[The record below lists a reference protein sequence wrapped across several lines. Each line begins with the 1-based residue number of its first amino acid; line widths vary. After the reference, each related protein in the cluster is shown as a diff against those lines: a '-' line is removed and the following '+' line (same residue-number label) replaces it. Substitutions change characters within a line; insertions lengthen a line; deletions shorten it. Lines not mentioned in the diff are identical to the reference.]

1 MATIRKKGDGWH
13 VQVRKK
19 GHAPVTRTFT
29 IKSDATRWAALVE
42 SELERGVF
50 VDRSE
55 AEATTI
61 KEAFDRYA
69 REVSIQKKGYS
80 REKTMIS
87 RWQSQKLSSQSMAS
101 LKSMDVAN
109 WRDAR
114 LKHVSGSTVHRELC
128 LLSHLFTVAQKDWGF
143 GIQNPVQMTRKPKL
157 NRGRDR
163 RLSNDEINKI
173 IEATSSRELPVIICL
188 LAETAMRRGELSS
201 LRWDQIDLK
210 TGVAS
215 LLDTKNGED
224 RDVPL
229 SSRAIAALRSLPRR
243 IDGKVIGMTP
253 DAITRAFGRACS
265 RASVED
271 ARVHDLRHEGVSRLF
286 ERGLDL
292 MEVAS
297 VSGHKTLSQLR
308 RYTHLN
314 ASDLAKKLG

>member
-19 GHAPVTRTFT
+19 GHAAITRTFT
-29 IKSDATRWAALVE
+29 IKSDAQKWATMVE

-61 KEAFDRYA
+61 KEAFDRYV
-69 REVSIQKKGYS
+69 REVSILKKGYS

-87 RWQSQKLSSQSMAS
+87 RWQACKLSSRSMAG
-101 LKSMDVAN
+101 LKGMDVAE

-114 LKHVSGSTVHRELC
+114 LKQVSGSTVHRELC
-128 LLSHLFTVAQKDWGF
+128 LLSHLFTVAAKDWGF
-143 GIQNPVQMTRKPKL
+143 GVTNPVMMTRKPRL

-163 RLSNDEINKI
+163 RLSEDEINKI
-173 IEATSSRELPVIICL
+173 INETESHELPAVIRL
-188 LAETAMRRGELSS
+188 LTETAMRRGELSK
-201 LRWDQIDLK
+201 LRWEHIDLR
-210 TGVAS
+210 TGVAL

-224 RDVPL
+224 RAVPL

-243 IDGKVIGMTP
+243 IDGKVVSMTP
-253 DAITRAFGRACS
+253 DAITRAFGRACV
-265 RASVED
+265 RAGIDD
-271 ARVHDLRHEGVSRLF
+271 ARIHDLRHEAVSRLF
-286 ERGLDL
+286 EQGLDL

-297 VSGHKTLSQLR
+297 VSGHKTLSQLK
-308 RYTHLN
+308 RYTHLK
-314 ASDLAKKLG
+314 AETLAKKLG

>member
-29 IKSDATRWAALVE
+29 IKSDATRWAAMVE

-55 AEATTI
+55 AEGTTI

-69 REVSIQKKGYS
+69 REVSVLKKGFS

-87 RWQSQKLSSQSMAS
+87 RWQAQKLSSQSMAS

-114 LKHVSGSTVHRELC
+114 LKQVSGSTVHRELC
-128 LLSHLFTVAQKDWGF
+128 LLSHLFTVAAKDWGF
-143 GIQNPVQMTRKPKL
+143 GVANPVLMTRKPRL
-157 NRGRDR
+157 NRGRER
-163 RLSNDEINKI
+163 RLTNDEIDKI
-173 IEATSSRELPVIICL
+173 IVATSSRELPVIIRIL
-188 LAETAMRRGELSS
+188 TETAMRRGELGG
-201 LRWDQIDLK
+201 LRWDQIDLSK
-210 TGVAS
+210 GVAV

-243 IDGKVIGMTP
+243 IDGKVISMTP
-253 DAITRAFGRACS
+253 DAITRAFGRACA
-265 RASVED
+265 RAGIED
-271 ARVHDLRHEGVSRLF
+271 ARIHDLRHEGVSRLF

-297 VSGHKTLSQLR
+297 VSGHKTLGQLK
-308 RYTHLN
+308 RYTHLK
-314 ASDLAKKLG
+314 AETLAKKLG